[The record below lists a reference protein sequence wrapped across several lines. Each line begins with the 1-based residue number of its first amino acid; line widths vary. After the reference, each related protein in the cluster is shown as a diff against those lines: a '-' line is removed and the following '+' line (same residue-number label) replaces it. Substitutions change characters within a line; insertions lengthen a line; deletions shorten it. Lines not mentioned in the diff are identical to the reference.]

1 MQDKV
6 KKVLLVDDD
15 ALLRELLGL
24 LVEKHGYMLNKAENG
39 QDAITLVD
47 SFRPDLI
54 VLDVMMPIMD
64 GREFLTWLQ
73 ANSSPQ
79 VCVLVLTS
87 MTDEKLHKELYEL
100 GAARVET
107 KPISLKILE
116 RTIQELLGERP
127 PGA

>member
-24 LVEKHGYMLNKAENG
+24 IVEKQGYMLNKAENG
-39 QDAITLVD
+39 QDAVALIS

-54 VLDVMMPIMD
+54 VLDVMMPVMD
-64 GREFLTWLQ
+64 GREFLAWLQ

-79 VCVLVLTS
+79 AKVLVLTS

-100 GAARVET
+100 GATRVET
-107 KPISLKILE
+107 KPISLKVLE
-116 RTIQELLGERP
+116 HTIQEQLSDI
-127 PGA
+127 